1 MTAHRTAVPA
11 VLAGAAALLLP
22 GLTAAPAAAH
32 GAPTGPLSRAAA
44 CGPEGGPYARSAACR
59 AAVAANM
66 GQPLGAWDNLRR
78 ADTGGRERERRVI
91 PDGRLC
97 SAGLDAHR
105 GLDTPRTDWPVT
117 ELAAGSGLA
126 LGYAGTIPH
135 PGTFD
140 LYLTRPGY
148 DPSKPLTWSDLDA
161 KPFASVTGPE
171 LRDGSYRIRGRLPAD
186 RTGRHLLYTV
196 WRTTDSSDTY
206 YSCSDLLLVPA
217 GTAGGSGAGSGGAE
231 EEPARGRGDSGA
243 GAAGGPSGT
252 SRAPEPSG
260 RDAAGTAEPSRDG
273 KPAGDKAAA
282 EDTAGGSPDRAAAG
296 AGEDAPRPDPRTVA
310 YSLPGGSWA
319 LPAGVAAV
327 LAGGAAMVTL
337 LLRRRRP

>member
-1 MTAHRTAVPA
+1 MTAHRTAGPA
-11 VLAGAAALLLP
+11 VVAGAAALLLP
-22 GLTAAPAAAH
+22 ALTAAPAAAH

-44 CGPEGGPYARSAACR
+44 CGPEGGAYARSAACR
-59 AAVAANM
+59 AAVAANK

-117 ELAAGSGLA
+117 ELSAGSRIT
-126 LGYAGTIPH
+126 LGYEGTIPH

-148 DPSKPLTWSDLDA
+148 DPSSPLTWSDLDS
-161 KPFASVTGPE
+161 KPFASVTGPQ
-171 LRDGSYRIRGRLPAD
+171 LADGSYRIRGRLPAD

-217 GTAGGSGAGSGGAE
+217 GTAGAAGDGDGPRDRPGRDRSERGGEAAPAPAGKTPAAKTPAPESAGPDAAGNPEAPDGGEPADGAAGSGEDTPRAVASSSSAPGSWLL
-231 EEPARGRGDSGA
+231 PA
-243 GAAGGPSGT
+243 GAA
-252 SRAPEPSG
+252 
-260 RDAAGTAEPSRDG
+260 
-273 KPAGDKAAA
+273 
-282 EDTAGGSPDRAAAG
+282 
-296 AGEDAPRPDPRTVA
+296 
-310 YSLPGGSWA
+310 A
-319 LPAGVAAV
+319 L
-327 LAGGAAMVTL
+327 LAGGAAVATL
-337 LLRRRRP
+337 LLRRRRS

>member
-11 VLAGAAALLLP
+11 VLAGAVVLLLTGP
-22 GLTAAPAAAH
+22 AAAPAAAH

-59 AAVAANM
+59 AAVAANK

-105 GLDTPRTDWPVT
+105 GLDIPRTDWPVT
-117 ELAAGSGLA
+117 ELAAGSRLT
-126 LGYAGTIPH
+126 LGYEGTIPH

-140 LYLTRPGY
+140 LYLTRPAY
-148 DPSKPLTWSDLDA
+148 DPSKPLTWSDLDT

-171 LRDGSYRIRGRLPAD
+171 LRDGSYRVRGRLPAG

-206 YSCSDLLLVPA
+206 YSCSDLLLVPS
-217 GTAGGSGAGSGGAE
+217 GTAAGGFGGDGGPGE
-231 EEPARGRGDSGA
+231 RPARGQGERGGEAAA
-243 GAAGGPSGT
+243 GAAGKTPGPEQAG
-252 SRAPEPSG
+252 P
-260 RDAAGTAEPSRDG
+260 DAAGTPEPAGDG
-273 KPAGDKAAA
+273 KPAGDESAVG
-282 EDTAGGSPDRAAAG
+282 DTAGGAPD
-296 AGEDAPRPDPRTVA
+296 AGEDTASPASRTVA
-310 YSLPGGSWA
+310 SSLSAADSWL
-319 LPAGVAAV
+319 LPAGAAAV
-327 LAGGAAMVTL
+327 LTGGAAMVAL
-337 LLRRRRP
+337 LLRRRRT

>member
-11 VLAGAAALLLP
+11 VVAGAAALLFP
-22 GLTAAPAAAH
+22 ALTAAPAAAH

-44 CGPEGGPYARSAACR
+44 CGPEGGAYARSAACR
-59 AAVAANM
+59 AAVAANK

-117 ELAAGSGLA
+117 ELSAGSRLT
-126 LGYAGTIPH
+126 LGYEGTIPH

-148 DPSKPLTWSDLDA
+148 DPSSPLTWSDLDS
-161 KPFASVTGPE
+161 KPFASVTGPQ
-171 LRDGSYRIRGRLPAD
+171 LADGSYRIRGRLPAD

-217 GTAGGSGAGSGGAE
+217 GTAGGAGDDDGPRDR
-231 EEPARGRGDSGA
+231 PARDRGERGGESAPGPA
-243 GAAGGPSGT
+243 GKTPATESAGP
-252 SRAPEPSG
+252 
-260 RDAAGTAEPSRDG
+260 DAAGTPEAPDAGEPADG
-273 KPAGDKAAA
+273 
-282 EDTAGGSPDRAAAG
+282 AAG
-296 AGEDAPRPDPRTVA
+296 AGDDTPRPAPRAVA
-310 YSLPGGSWA
+310 SSFSATDSW
-319 LPAGVAAV
+319 LVPAGAAAL
-327 LAGGAAMVTL
+327 LAGGAAVVTL
-337 LLRRRRP
+337 LLRRRRS

>member
-1 MTAHRTAVPA
+1 MTAHRTAGPA
-11 VLAGAAALLLP
+11 VVAGAAALLLP
-22 GLTAAPAAAH
+22 ALAAAPAAAH

-44 CGPEGGPYARSAACR
+44 CGPEGGAYARSAACR
-59 AAVAANM
+59 AAVAANK

-117 ELAAGSGLA
+117 ELSAGSRLT
-126 LGYAGTIPH
+126 LGYEGTIPH

-148 DPSKPLTWSDLDA
+148 DPSSPLTWSDLDS
-161 KPFASVTGPE
+161 KPFASVTGPQ
-171 LRDGSYRIRGRLPAD
+171 LADGSYRIRGRLPAD

-217 GTAGGSGAGSGGAE
+217 GTAGGGAGDADGPRDRPARDRGERGGEAAPGPAGKTPPAKTPAAESAGPDASGTPEAPDDGEPAEGVAGGA
-231 EEPARGRGDSGA
+231 AD
-243 GAAGGPSGT
+243 
-252 SRAPEPSG
+252 
-260 RDAAGTAEPSRDG
+260 
-273 KPAGDKAAA
+273 
-282 EDTAGGSPDRAAAG
+282 
-296 AGEDAPRPDPRTVA
+296 AGEDTPRPDPRAVA
-310 YSLPGGSWA
+310 SSSATDSWL
-319 LPAGVAAV
+319 LPAGAAAL
-327 LAGGAAMVTL
+327 LAGGAAAVVTL
-337 LLRRRRP
+337 LLRRRRS